1 MSKLKELERFDQ
13 SVWIDFIRRSLLT
26 DGGLEKLVREDAV
39 KGLTSNPAIFEKAIG
54 SGPEYRAA
62 LAEAARLGDADPERV
77 YERIAITDIQMA
89 ADLMKPVYE
98 ATSGRDGFVSLE
110 VSPKLANDT
119 ARTLSEARRL
129 WDAVARPN
137 LMIKV
142 PGTAAGIPAVE
153 QLITEGINVNVT
165 LLFSVERYVQVAEA
179 YIRGLESRVA
189 VGKPV
194 KGLASVASFFVSRID
209 TEIDG
214 RLEALAKSAKS
225 DAQRAKLIRLRG
237 KAAVANAKQA
247 YAHYKRATSRDRWK
261 SLGRHGAHPQ
271 RLLWASTSTKN
282 PDYPDTLY
290 VDELIGPETVNT
302 MPPNTLDAF
311 RDHGKLEA
319 KLERDLSGAGAVFAD
334 LEHAGISINGVTD
347 KLLTDGVKLFAN
359 AFDRLLEA
367 VSKARKAA

>member
-26 DGGLEKLVREDAV
+26 DGGLEKLIREDAV

-54 SGPEYRAA
+54 SGREYRAA

-77 YERIAITDIQMA
+77 YERIAIADIQMA

-98 ATSGRDGFVSLE
+98 VTSGRDGFVSLE

-119 ARTLSEARRL
+119 ARTLSEAHRL

-142 PGTAAGIPAVE
+142 PGTSAGVPAVE

-165 LLFSVERYVQVAEA
+165 LLFSVERYTQVAEA

-209 TEIDG
+209 TEIDS

-225 DAQRAKLIRLRG
+225 DAQRTKLIGLRG
-237 KAAVANAKQA
+237 KAAVANAKHA

-261 SLGRHGAHPQ
+261 SLSRHGAHTQ

-319 KLERDLSGAGAVFAD
+319 KLEHDLSGAGMVFAD
-334 LEHAGISINGVTD
+334 LEHAGISIREVTD
-347 KLLTDGVKLFAN
+347 KLLTDGVKLFAD